1 MHSQR
6 RGGTTILA
14 TALVCACLVLA
25 GCATMPRGDGSAAGG
40 AATALTTRQTRLWLN
55 DYVRRFADEVA
66 RTADG
71 IQARTSDDAVVRAA
85 LAWKLGAIPAAYRA
99 GTLEDAQAA
108 LGDLWAL
115 TLQMEALFLTEPPRD
130 SLGAERAA
138 AASCA
143 RRMREE
149 FEDLAR
155 RVSPT
160 AAAFE
165 EARAL
170 VGAFAAR
177 EPLTDLTFSRRS
189 VVPSYLAARAG
200 EKAAFF
206 QAVENLGDNLS
217 AMQEMIVAYAAQLPA
232 MVRWQ
237 AELMLL
243 DLPRNRRIGRTLAD
257 FDGMDDSLKRLAAA
271 SDRAT
276 ELVTAQSTE
285 ILTTLRGERVATF
298 AEIEGLRARSF
309 AALDAQ
315 RDATFAAVA
324 AEREATVNALARERQ
339 TLLGDVEAL
348 AREATDRSMREARGL
363 VDHALARALVL
374 VAALTIAGIVLILT
388 WRLTPRRRD

>member
-1 MHSQR
+1 MMARQR
-6 RGGTTILA
+6 RCALL
-14 TALVCACLVLA
+14 TAAMAWTCLVT
-25 GCATMPRGDGSAAGG
+25 GCATLPGANGG
-40 AATALTTRQTRLWLN
+40 ATASANALTTRQTRLWLN
-55 DYVRRFADEVA
+55 DYVRRFSDEIA

-71 IQARTSDDAVVRAA
+71 IQARAADEATVRGA

-108 LGDLWAL
+108 LGDLWVL
-115 TLQMEALFLTEPPRD
+115 SLQMEALFRAEPPRD
-130 SLGAERAA
+130 SLGNERAA
-138 AASCA
+138 AAACA
-143 RRMREE
+143 SRLREE
-149 FEDLAR
+149 FEELAR

-160 AAAFE
+160 AKAFD
-165 EARAL
+165 EAQGL
-170 VGAFAAR
+170 VRDFAAR

-237 AELMLL
+237 ADLLLL
-243 DLPRNRRIGRTLAD
+243 DLPRNQRIGRTLAD

-271 SDRAT
+271 SDQAT
-276 ELVTAQSTE
+276 ALVTSQSRE
-285 ILTTLRGERVATF
+285 LLGVFRGERDATF

-315 RDATFAAVA
+315 RDATFAEIA
-324 AEREATVNALARERQ
+324 AERQATLDALDRQ
-339 TLLGDVEAL
+339 RLAVRADVEAL
-348 AREATDRSMREARGL
+348 AREAVERSVREARGL
-363 VDHALARALVL
+363 IDHAFVRALEL
-374 VAALTIAGIVLILT
+374 VAALAVAGVAVGLA
-388 WRLTPRRRD
+388 WRRWPRRRD